1 MNAKGW
7 MVETKKVRR
16 ALLCLIDKW
25 KAEGREKEAAE
36 LTEALICAIWDEEF
50 VPQTT
55 VQTDSSDRYYFIRN
69 KCNG

>member
-16 ALLCLIDKW
+16 AMIKLIEKW

-36 LTEALICAIWDEEF
+36 LTEALICAVWDEEF
-50 VPQTT
+50 VPQITAP
-55 VQTDSSDRYYFIRN
+55 TDPSDRYYFIRN
-69 KCNG
+69 KGNG